1 MTKNWTKELSI
12 IAIILSISAII
23 MGIFIMAKTAPKND
37 EAQYR
42 DLVKQY
48 YQNFAAP
55 IPEKVTFC
63 GQEVPID
70 NVFVREAL
78 DRELISIMYNH
89 STTFLILKRAERY
102 FPEIE
107 KVLKSQNIPDDIKYL
122 AVAESGLANV
132 ISPARA
138 EGFWQFV
145 LPTAKEYGLDT
156 LVGWDER
163 YDLEKST
170 IAACQYLK
178 NKKAIFNDWP
188 LACAAY
194 NSGET
199 GVKNRMKDQGCDNYW
214 DLYTNTETSRYVYRI
229 IAYKLIME
237 NPQQYVYYFRKKDT
251 YLAIPTQELIIDS
264 SINDLYAFAKHVN
277 VPYKYLRNLNPAIR
291 GSKIVNKNNK
301 KLKLFI
307 PSSNSLS
314 WENLTKDLKHESIQ
328 IGCEGEEI

>member
-1 MTKNWTKELSI
+1 MKGEIYSLKEY
-12 IAIILSISAII
+12 IAISMS
-23 MGIFIMAKTAPKND
+23 F
-37 EAQYR
+37 
-42 DLVKQY
+42 
-48 YQNFAAP
+48 
-55 IPEKVTFC
+55 EKLLNEWNELNENYIV
-63 GQEVPID
+63 ID
-70 NVFVREAL
+70 SEWKDSNGAGWGENW
-78 DRELISIMYNH
+78 S
-89 STTFLILKRAERY
+89 ERY
-102 FPEIE
+102 
-107 KVLKSQNIPDDIKYL
+107 DDC
-122 AVAESGLANV
+122 
-132 ISPARA
+132 
-138 EGFWQFV
+138 
-145 LPTAKEYGLDT
+145 
-156 LVGWDER
+156 GWDER

-237 NPQQYVYYFRKKDT
+237 NPQQYGYYFRKKDT

>member
-1 MTKNWTKELSI
+1 MTKNWTKGLSI
-12 IAIILSISAII
+12 VAIVLSGCAIV
-23 MGIFIMAKTAPKND
+23 MGIFVMAKTAPKND

-42 DLVKQY
+42 ELVKQY

-55 IPEKVTFC
+55 IPEEVTFC
-63 GQEVPID
+63 GKEIPID
-70 NVFVREAL
+70 NIFVREAL

-89 STTFLILKRAERY
+89 SNTFLILKRAERY
-102 FPEIE
+102 FPNIE
-107 KVLKSQNIPDDIKYL
+107 TILKSQGVPDDIKYL

-132 ISPARA
+132 TSPAKA

-163 YDLEKST
+163 YDIEKST

-178 NKKAIFNDWP
+178 DKKELFKDWA
-188 LACAAY
+188 LACAAF

-199 GVKNRMKDQGCDNYW
+199 GVKNRMKDQDCNNYW

-237 NPQQYVYYFRKKDT
+237 NPQQYGYYFRKKDT
-251 YLAIPTQELIIDS
+251 YLPIPTEELIVDS
-264 SINDLYAFAKHVN
+264 SINDLYVFAKQIN

-291 GSKIVNKNNK
+291 GSKIVNKSNK
-301 KLKLFI
+301 KLKILI
-307 PSSNSLS
+307 PAYKGLS

-328 IGCEGEEI
+328 IGCEEEDI